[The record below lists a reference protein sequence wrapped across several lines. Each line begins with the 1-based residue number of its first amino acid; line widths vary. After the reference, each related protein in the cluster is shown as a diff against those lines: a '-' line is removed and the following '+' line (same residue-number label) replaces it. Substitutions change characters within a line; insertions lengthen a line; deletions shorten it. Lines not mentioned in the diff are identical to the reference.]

1 MAQAKE
7 GEGLREDGL
16 SSSAGASR
24 INFISIENLNL
35 FLCKCLFDCIHYC
48 ADAVR
53 STHASASMSSS
64 FRLCLLSLVRVP
76 DLVNI

>member
-35 FLCKCLFDCIHYC
+35 FRCKCLFVYIIVRTQY
-48 ADAVR
+48 AVR
-53 STHASASMSSS
+53 MRPHLCH
-64 FRLCLLSLVRVP
+64 RLSDFVC
-76 DLVNI
+76 